1 MKLRNALILSCAL
14 LAACTVGDDYKRPQ
28 APAPQAWT
36 NGTTTQAW
44 PDAEWWKQFHSDEL
58 NTLVQQALANNY
70 DIKAAMARVRQADAQ
85 LQISG
90 ATLFPSV
97 DLDANTQRA
106 QTGSTTRNNNQN
118 SNSRFV
124 SNSNSVGATASYEL
138 DFWGKN
144 RSTIAANQA
153 ALHFSQYDQ
162 QAVQMTVVTS
172 VANTYFDL
180 LATKTRL
187 AAAEGNLAAAERL
200 LQSLKNKYTNGVAS
214 SLDVAQQENVVA
226 TERATLPSLALQVQQ
241 DQNALA
247 VLVGTL
253 PQGFDANTSK
263 TNLSNI
269 SAPEIQPGL
278 PSGLLERRPDVAEAE
293 ANLVEMHE
301 NINAARA
308 ALFPD
313 ITLTVDGG
321 YGSSVLS
328 NMFKPGGEFFT
339 LGAGLTQPLFH
350 AGALSGAVELEKA
363 RYDELLQVYQKT
375 VIAAFSDTENN
386 LAASAR
392 NAELL
397 AAQQT
402 AAQTAEHAYQLSQQQ
417 FQAGIVDISSVLNTQ
432 RTMYTAQDNLAQ
444 AQLAK
449 LESAVNLYAA
459 LGGGWHR

>member
-1 MKLRNALILSCAL
+1 MKLRNTLILFCAL
-14 LAACTVGDDYKRPQ
+14 LAACTVGPDYKRPQ
-28 APAPQAWT
+28 TPMPQAWT
-36 NGTTTQAW
+36 NGAAGQAW

-106 QTGSTTRNNNQN
+106 QASAKRGTTQN
-118 SNSRFV
+118 AV
-124 SNSNSVGATASYEL
+124 TNSNSVGALASYEL

-153 ALHFSQYDQ
+153 AVHYSQYDQ
-162 QAVQMTVVTS
+162 QAVQMTTLTS

-187 AAAEGNLAAAERL
+187 AAAQGNLAAAERL
-200 LQSLKNKYTNGVAS
+200 LQSLKNKFTNGVAS

-226 TERATLPSLALQVQQ
+226 TERATLPPLALQAQQ

-247 VLVGTL
+247 VLVGSL
-253 PQGFDANTSK
+253 PQGFDPDTSK

-269 SAPEIQPGL
+269 TAPEIQPGL
-278 PSGLLERRPDVAEAE
+278 TSELLERRPDVAKAE
-293 ANLVEMHE
+293 ANLVEIHE

-313 ITLTVDGG
+313 ITLTVEGG

-363 RYDELLQVYQKT
+363 RYDELLQDYQKA
-375 VIAAFSDTENN
+375 VISAFSDTENN
-386 LAASAR
+386 LAANAR

-397 AAQQT
+397 SAQQT
-402 AAQTAEHAYQLSQQQ
+402 AAQTAQHAYQLSQQQ
-417 FQAGIVDISSVLNTQ
+417 FQAGIVDISSVLNTE
-432 RTMYTAQDNLAQ
+432 RTMYTAQDSLVQ
-444 AQLAK
+444 AQLIK
-449 LESAVNLYAA
+449 LEATVNLYAA
-459 LGGGWHR
+459 LGGGWKM